1 MLTAGQILNT
11 KQTPI
16 VHSVPPETS
25 VLDAVQTMTDQR
37 IGALLVLQ
45 DGSPVGIVT
54 ERDLARKFALM
65 NRLPGETQVRE
76 IMSSP
81 VVHVGLNESAESCMA
96 LMAERQF
103 RHLPVIDGKQIAGL
117 ISITDLVRE
126 VPAKQQFIIE
136 QLERYIRGDLRY

>member
-1 MLTAGQILNT
+1 MLTAGQILNS
-11 KQTPI
+11 KQTRI
-16 VHSVPPETS
+16 VHSVAPETS

-65 NRLPGETQVRE
+65 NRLPDETQVRE